1 MPQLSDLDKKV
12 LSIIGNEYVEGTSCP
27 DSWPEEQENNVQ
39 RTASGDSSIYLKEPV
54 PLALVVDEE
63 NNNQENDI
71 ETLLDI
77 EYETISCGFA
87 EVDENATLAITSEI
101 DKTLDQSNI
110 RGSTSSKRPKIVKQN
125 LRSQL
130 QTARNTFNVIAD
142 KQTDSIKVI
151 ADSLLVIGKA
161 LDRMADNDIQR
172 TENERKMLIL
182 YEKILE
188 KK

>member
-1 MPQLSDLDKKV
+1 MIV
-12 LSIIGNEYVEGTSCP
+12 FI
-27 DSWPEEQENNVQ
+27 
-39 RTASGDSSIYLKEPV
+39 
-54 PLALVVDEE
+54 
-63 NNNQENDI
+63 
-71 ETLLDI
+71 LL
-77 EYETISCGFA
+77 E
-87 EVDENATLAITSEI
+87 
-101 DKTLDQSNI
+101 
-110 RGSTSSKRPKIVKQN
+110 IVKQN